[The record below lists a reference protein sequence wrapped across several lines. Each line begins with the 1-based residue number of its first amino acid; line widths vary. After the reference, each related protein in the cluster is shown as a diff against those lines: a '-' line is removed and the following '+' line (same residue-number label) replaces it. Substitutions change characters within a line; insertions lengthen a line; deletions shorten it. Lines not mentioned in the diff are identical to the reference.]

1 MKIAVVTGT
10 STGIGFET
18 SLHLARNGY
27 SVFAGMRNTAK
38 AQPLIDAAKAES
50 LPVQVL
56 QMDVTDADS
65 LQIAFATIHA
75 QGDVSLLVNNAGIGG
90 ATPLELTPEVEH
102 RQIFETNYFGTIN
115 CIQAVLPSMRKNGTG
130 DIVNISSIAGTGAF
144 PNCPGYCASK
154 GGVVN
159 MTRALAAEL
168 GKEKINVN
176 SIAPGNVA
184 TPPNAH
190 LRGPGNEEYIE
201 LMKTFTP
208 TGIDFID
215 PDDMTGTAVFLATE
229 DSRMIHGETIIVDA
243 GWSVW

>member
-1 MKIAVVTGT
+1 
-10 STGIGFET
+10 
-18 SLHLARNGY
+18 
-27 SVFAGMRNTAK
+27 
-38 AQPLIDAAKAES
+38 
-50 LPVQVL
+50 
-56 QMDVTDADS
+56 
-65 LQIAFATIHA
+65 
-75 QGDVSLLVNNAGIGG
+75 
-90 ATPLELTPEVEH
+90 
-102 RQIFETNYFGTIN
+102 
-115 CIQAVLPSMRKNGTG
+115 
-130 DIVNISSIAGTGAF
+130 
-144 PNCPGYCASK
+144 
-154 GGVVN
+154 

-184 TPPNAH
+184 TPLNAH
-190 LRGPGNEEYIE
+190 LRGPGNEEYME